1 MSRKALPSLQSY
13 SVGLNPRDAADPGGD
28 RAGLTCGPA
37 GGGSAGSRLQARKDS
52 RAAAARRGLG
62 SQPRSP
68 ALGAPPPRKE
78 GGPGALKGRGHGSG
92 SGGGEGRRPRGREE
106 AQESVGQDGER
117 QLPSP

>member
-13 SVGLNPRDAADPGGD
+13 SVGLNPRGAAALGGD

-37 GGGSAGSRLQARKDS
+37 GGGSAGSRLQAREDS

-92 SGGGEGRRPRGREE
+92 GGEGRRLLGREE
-106 AQESVGQDGER
+106 APESVGQDGER